1 MEQKIGKLWYT
12 FAVGNAHQ
20 TKRASGFTMIEL
32 MIVVVVIGIL
42 AAIALSGYRIQ
53 VAKVRNQEAI
63 RALMA
68 VWDAQKDYYR
78 TNGAYAAIM
87 GNLDVDFPSGLKH
100 FSGPTAVAG
109 TLDNCGAGPDT
120 PVLATAVSLSEVY
133 TLSVLDDGRVVC
145 SPCGDVRCAKMGF
158 PDW

>member
-1 MEQKIGKLWYT
+1 
-12 FAVGNAHQ
+12 
-20 TKRASGFTMIEL
+20 MIEL

-42 AAIALSGYRIQ
+42 AAIAFPSYRIQ
-53 VAKVRNQEAI
+53 MLKIKNQEAV

-78 TNGAYAAIM
+78 TTGAYAAIM
-87 GNLDVDFPSGLKH
+87 GNLDVEFPSGLKH
-100 FSGPTAVAG
+100 FSGPNAVAG
-109 TLDNCGAGPDT
+109 APSSCGGPAT
-120 PVLATAVSLSEVY
+120 PVLATAVSLTEGY

-145 SPCGDVRCAKMGF
+145 SPCGDARCTKMGF